1 MKPKG
6 IVIGSPTA
14 SPTLI
19 SEEESILRGDDI
31 ISPTADVLVKEM
43 IAEEQL
49 ALDLTASMGTALEKR
64 AVWVVSFIYDSASGD
79 LPISVFLLLF
89 SYSIIHNNICVF
101 TMSTGSL
108 LPGVT
113 SGSTEV
119 PGKMMEFLALA
130 LEVTAVEGLESSNLI
145 K

>member
-64 AVWVVSFIYDSASGD
+64 AVRVVSFIYDSASGD

-89 SYSIIHNNICVF
+89 LRILSSITIFVF
-101 TMSTGSL
+101 SQCL
-108 LPGVT
+108 QGVCFQ
-113 SGSTEV
+113 E
-119 PGKMMEFLALA
+119 
-130 LEVTAVEGLESSNLI
+130 
-145 K
+145 